1 MSKYNEYQ
9 LSAKRI
15 NQRMLE
21 FEKRGRLDTEYT
33 EIQQFLKEIGVQK
46 KGNAYRMPVRN
57 PEKMGKESYNAL
69 KKKAKE
75 YNKKLSLRASKTK
88 TKKKKKDGGKKK
100 SEKKKSLQPLT
111 EEKREK
117 LKEQVR
123 NKIKRI
129 DKYGLQDEA
138 QRRDFERV
146 KEQMGMI
153 EEGKRI
159 PGGIRSLAS
168 AASKIK
174 VYKSEFQKQAEEAN
188 KRLRETRKQGFDYIS
203 AYKNNIKELEKLGFG
218 KGIIPHTPEQ
228 IAKLPEEMKEQ
239 LDIIAYN
246 ILSDELLTKKGR
258 DENYLVEIQDRM
270 RKYNSRGFEY
280 KDKVISDIAEMI
292 YSSRYDWTKLNRY
305 LDSDQ
310 IIELTQEAS
319 DNGALDSRGVIL
331 DLINEWEEKNGKDAP
346 SKKRSS
352 YAKFIN
358 YSDNVV
364 SFIRKN
370 MDRTIEKQYN
380 KYEN

>member
-15 NQRMLE
+15 NQRMVEL
-21 FEKRGRLDTEYT
+21 EKRGRLDTEYT
-33 EIQQFLKEIGVQK
+33 EIQKFLRELGIQK
-46 KGNAYRMPVRN
+46 KGNAYRMPVRS
-57 PEKMGKESYNAL
+57 PEKMGKEKYEAV

-75 YNKKLSLRASKTK
+75 YKTKLSLRGITK
-88 TKKKKKDGGKKK
+88 PKKKVK
-100 SEKKKSLQPLT
+100 PLT
-111 EEKREK
+111 GQDREK
-117 LKEQVR
+117 LKKKVR

-203 AYKNNIKELEKLGFG
+203 AYKNNIKELEKLGFE
-218 KGIIPHTPEQ
+218 KGVIPHTPEQ
-228 IAKLPEEMKEQ
+228 IARLPEEIKEQ

-258 DENYLVEIQDRM
+258 EENYLGEIQDKM
-270 RKYNSRGFEY
+270 LKYNSRGFGY
-280 KDKVISDIAEMI
+280 DDKVISDIAEMI

-319 DNGALDSRGVIL
+319 DNGALESRGVIL
-331 DLINEWEEKNGKDAP
+331 DLINEWEEMNGKNAP
-346 SKKRSS
+346 SKKGSS
-352 YAKFIN
+352 YAQFIN

-364 SFIRKN
+364 NFVRKN
-370 MDRTIEKQYN
+370 MDRAIEKQYN